1 MLLSDS
7 TTTTATND
15 HNINNTTTTPT
26 TPTPEVVM
34 VTFYPKEADRCVFH
48 ALSVL
53 GLAALAS
60 LATGTHKS
68 TGLAGVDPSPGPG
81 ADWAREAYPTLLS
94 MPER

>member
-1 MLLSDS
+1 M
-7 TTTTATND
+7 
-15 HNINNTTTTPT
+15 
-26 TPTPEVVM
+26 
-34 VTFYPKEADRCVFH
+34 FH